1 MSDDIWTRDEIDS
14 PCQKICV
21 IHPEADL
28 CIGCLRTRAEIA
40 SWSRLSPEARQTIMA
55 SLPERAP
62 SLTGRRRG
70 GRRSRITPGDGQ
82 E

>member
-1 MSDDIWTRDEIDS
+1 MTDDIWTREEIDS

-28 CIGCLRTRAEIA
+28 CIGCLRTRVEIA

-62 SLTGRRRG
+62 SLTSRRRG
-70 GRRSRITPGDGQ
+70 GRRSRVTPGGGQ
-82 E
+82 G